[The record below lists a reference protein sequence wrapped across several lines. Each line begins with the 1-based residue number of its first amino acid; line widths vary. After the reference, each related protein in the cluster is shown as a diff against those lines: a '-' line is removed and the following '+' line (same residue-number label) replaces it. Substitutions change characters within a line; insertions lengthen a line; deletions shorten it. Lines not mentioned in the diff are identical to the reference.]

1 MKIWKNALPILS
13 IDKSSICAYARVYVC
28 VCVQLARDKSSKRVK
43 DSKERMEIR
52 IKELGR
58 KIILPLCATIIVTES
73 WLSSEKAKVLTEF

>member
-1 MKIWKNALPILS
+1 M
-13 IDKSSICAYARVYVC
+13 C
-28 VCVQLARDKSSKRVK
+28 VSSKRVK

-73 WLSSEKAKVLTEF
+73 RLSSEKAKVLTEF